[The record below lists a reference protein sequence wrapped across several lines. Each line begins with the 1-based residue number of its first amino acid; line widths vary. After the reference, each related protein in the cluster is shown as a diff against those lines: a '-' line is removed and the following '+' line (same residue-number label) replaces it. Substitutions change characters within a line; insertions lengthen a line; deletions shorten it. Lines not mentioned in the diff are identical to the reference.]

1 MDLQSGVIDGV
12 IAYDLDRLARQ
23 PRDLERLIDVFEE
36 RPELVFCTITNDIDL
51 STSDG
56 RTMARVM
63 VAFANKASA
72 DTGRRVAR
80 KHRELA
86 DAGKNGGG
94 FPPFGWK
101 ADRITIDPEQA
112 ELSGLDIDTR
122 SDIYSLGVLLYELL
136 AGRPPFDPVAM
147 FKILILQ
154 AQHNLSDARMEF
166 MIRDRLSWMRFLGF
180 SLGLTDLDA
189 KEPGFGED
197 TRFAFSFYGGAKVAL
212 AERMGL
218 RFQLQW
224 VSTIIESDSEFFCSS
239 TGFCFVAADS
249 QSYDQFELS
258 AGVVFKI

>member
-1 MDLQSGVIDGV
+1 MREWKGLAPALLLIALFSSAAPSEARADHGFEITPYYGYRLGGDIEDIETTSVDSLEIEVGSAFGIIVGYNIDENGQIEFQYSHQSTELKGNGDLFRPSNQVLT
-12 IAYDLDRLARQ
+12 DLDV
-23 PRDLERLIDVFEE
+23 DWW
-36 RPELVFCTITNDIDL
+36 LVGG
-51 STSDG
+51 SY
-56 RTMARVM
+56 
-63 VAFANKASA
+63 
-72 DTGRRVAR
+72 TGGA
-80 KHRELA
+80 KQ
-86 DAGKNGGG
+86 D
-94 FPPFGWK
+94 PFRG
-101 ADRITIDPEQA
+101 
-112 ELSGLDIDTR
+112 
-122 SDIYSLGVLLYELL
+122 
-136 AGRPPFDPVAM
+136 
-147 FKILILQ
+147 
-154 AQHNLSDARMEF
+154 
-166 MIRDRLSWMRFLGF
+166 FLGF